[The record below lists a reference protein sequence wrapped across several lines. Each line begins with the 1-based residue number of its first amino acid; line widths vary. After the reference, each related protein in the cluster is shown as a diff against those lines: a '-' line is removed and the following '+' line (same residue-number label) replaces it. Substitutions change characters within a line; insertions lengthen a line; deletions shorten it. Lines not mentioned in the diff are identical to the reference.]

1 MIGIT
6 NAINMR
12 TRLNIDSDTL
22 LLITDSI
29 EDKSNYHNT
38 LTNNGVTI
46 QSGTLR
52 DGRPSLYFEYPH
64 VYYIQIDT
72 PNSSLR
78 DMMGPNDWTIEF
90 WLYSTYWYTACA
102 PVAVGY
108 YTTIS
113 AGYNAIMFPYYT
125 SGTSVYGGNNGTWNK
140 FSNTSVFPAI
150 TNNTWYHYAVVATNG
165 GSTTKFFRNGVL
177 SNTITNTGVAATYS
191 NLANAGSTTI
201 GTYALNYNSTMLLQ
215 DIRFSSCAR
224 YTTNFTPPE
233 RFL

>member
-6 NAINMR
+6 NAMEQR
-12 TRLNIDSDTL
+12 TRWNVDSDTL

-29 EDKSNYHNT
+29 EDKSNYHND
-38 LTNNGVTI
+38 LIYNGVTV
-46 QSGTLR
+46 QDGTLR
-52 DGRPSLYFEYPH
+52 DGRSSLYFVYPNT
-64 VYYIQIDT
+64 YYIKIDT

-90 WLYSTYWYTACA
+90 WLYSIYWYAA
-102 PVAVGY
+102 GPAVSVGY
-108 YTTIS
+108 YTTV
-113 AGYNAIMFPYYT
+113 ANAYNAIMFPYGG
-125 SGTSVYGGNNGTWNK
+125 SGTLVYGGNNSSWNK
-140 FSNTSVFPAI
+140 FDGASVFPSI

-177 SNTITNTGVAATYS
+177 TGTITNSGTAAQYS
-191 NLANAGSTTI
+191 NLASVGPTLI
-201 GTYALNYNSTMLLQ
+201 GRYSNNYNSTMLLQ